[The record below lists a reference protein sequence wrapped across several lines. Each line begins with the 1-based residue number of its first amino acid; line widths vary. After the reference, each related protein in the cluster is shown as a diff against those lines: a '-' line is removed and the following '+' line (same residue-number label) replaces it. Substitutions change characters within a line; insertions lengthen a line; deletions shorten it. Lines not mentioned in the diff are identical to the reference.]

1 MMKDN
6 RKYPYQC
13 WQLCFL
19 VCVAICSL
27 CACEFHTGDNGD
39 LDGFWHLESIE
50 DLQTGEVRYVG
61 DEKLFWS
68 YEVSLMYLQG
78 ASTGAFYLRFL
89 HADNTL
95 TIYEPRESVWHNGEE
110 GNPLVT
116 DASVLLPYGI
126 TALEESFQVE
136 KLNGGTMI
144 LCSEVYRLKF
154 EKF

>member
-1 MMKDN
+1 MKKN
-6 RKYPYQC
+6 NHKYPCQY
-13 WQLCFL
+13 WQVCFL
-19 VCVAICSL
+19 VGVAICSL

-50 DLQTGEVRYVG
+50 DLQTGEVQYVG
-61 DEKLFWS
+61 EERLFWS
-68 YEVSLMYLQG
+68 YEASLMYLQG
-78 ASTGAFYLRFL
+78 ASTGMFYLRFQ

-95 TIYEPRESVWHNGEE
+95 KVYEPRERVVHNGEE
-110 GNPLVT
+110 GSPLVT
-116 DASVLLPYGI
+116 DPSVLLPYGI

-136 KLNGGTMI
+136 KLKGSTMI